1 MPAEALIS
9 VLAVTLLGT
18 GAALSMLPVG
28 TCSECAHCR
37 AEKLARERETE
48 AQVSRIYGISLCP
61 ACGRHH
67 RPEEGHRT

>member
-1 MPAEALIS
+1 MPAEAVIS

-18 GAALSMLPVG
+18 GAALSLLPVG

-37 AEKLARERETE
+37 VEKLARERATE
-48 AQVSRIYGISLCP
+48 EQVGRIYGIPMCP